1 MIFIVYKRTQF
12 TEPGKISSS
21 TYVYFKKL
29 LSENPHFELADN
41 PPDFTSHFR
50 RTFKNLSWMLAAT
63 LLLCLIFGF
72 FFRPAVHPP
81 DAISTSLLIITGIIG
96 ATTLGLLLKV
106 LLEGPSYA
114 TFLKKRNAYFEQMKI
129 AIRNSEDYQN
139 FYYDFYSGA
148 KKGFAI
154 GKTQSSQGQSLDSLL
169 TEAFY
174 LIDKYWWILFI
185 AGAALFFGRKLF
197 S

>member
-1 MIFIVYKRTQF
+1 MAIIAYKKTLF
-12 TEPGKISSS
+12 TEPGKIPSS
-21 TYVYFKKL
+21 TYVYYKKL
-29 LSENPHFELADN
+29 LSDNPHFELAD
-41 PPDFTSHFR
+41 PPPGFTSRFR
-50 RTFKNLSWMLAAT
+50 RTFKHLSWMLPVT
-63 LLLCLIFGF
+63 LVLSLTFGF
-72 FFRPAVHPP
+72 FFRPSIHPP
-81 DAISTSLLIITGIIG
+81 DAISITLAVITGIIG
-96 ATTLGLLLKV
+96 FMALSLLVQV

-154 GKTQSSQGQSLDSLL
+154 GKIQNGRGRSLDSRL

-174 LIDKYWWILFI
+174 LIDQYWWIVFLV
-185 AGAALFFGRKLF
+185 GAALFFGRKLF
-197 S
+197 F

>member
-21 TYVYFKKL
+21 TYIYFKKL
-29 LSENPHFELADN
+29 LSENPNFELADN

-50 RTFKNLSWMLAAT
+50 RTLKNLSWMLLVT
-63 LLLCLIFGF
+63 LLLCLTFGF

-81 DAISTSLLIITGIIG
+81 DAISISLLIITGIIG

-129 AIRNSEDYQN
+129 AIRTSEDYQN

-154 GKTQSSQGQSLDSLL
+154 GKIQSSQGQSLDSLL
-169 TEAFY
+169 TEVFY